1 MLTFIVVVVILFI
14 GSRYYRDWQMR
25 GDPVSRRKSFAWGWA
40 LIGAILGSFTGIAG
54 FGGAIIG
61 TVPGAILG
69 WLIGS
74 NLNKRDY
81 GSGDRA
87 TDVYKPVSGSDSSVW
102 GSPSSRGVKIR
113 LNKKTPMPESTE
125 KPDSLVEDAKLIWN
139 MFLVSCLVGAV
150 LYVKE
155 YLL

>member
-1 MLTFIVVVVILFI
+1 MLTLIVVVVILFL
-14 GSRYYRDWQMR
+14 GSRHYRHWQLS
-25 GDPVSRRKSFAWGWA
+25 DDLVSRRKTFAWGWA

-61 TVPGAILG
+61 TVPGAVLG

-81 GSGDRA
+81 ASGNRA
-87 TDVYKPVSGSDSSVW
+87 TDVHKPVCGSNSSVW

-113 LNKKTPMPESTE
+113 LNKKNTHAGVYRETR
-125 KPDSLVEDAKLIWN
+125 
-139 MFLVSCLVGAV
+139 FSC
-150 LYVKE
+150 
-155 YLL
+155 